1 MLPPASAVSVVVRGG
16 MGEAPSEQSG
26 TGIGSEASRPLQL
39 GQLAGCWPFF
49 RGASVL
55 KLFNDNLGTTQ
66 PINNPESTSQRSKH
80 LDIRYFRIRQHV
92 ARQDIKVQYIG
103 TDLNVAD
110 FFTKALTGDKFFYFR
125 SVVGMRDVCAGG

>member
-1 MLPPASAVSVVVRGG
+1 MAEIEIKPYTINFGPQHPAAHGVLRLV
-16 MGEAPSEQSG
+16 MELDGETISDE
-26 TGIGSEASRPLQL
+26 EFELDPLQ
-39 GQLAGCWPFF
+39 
-49 RGASVL
+49 
-55 KLFNDNLGTTQ
+55 LFNDNLGTTQ
-66 PINNPESTSQRSKH
+66 TINNPESTSQRSKH

-125 SVVGMRDVCAGG
+125 AVVGIRDVCAGG